1 MGLVE
6 SGYGAVGAGFGIGAV
21 DQFGAVGW
29 GQRSGAGE
37 AGVAAVVDGGE
48 QVWPVGTPMDG
59 DGEHCERQ
67 EPHGSQPW

>member
-29 GQRSGAGE
+29 R
-37 AGVAAVVDGGE
+37 
-48 QVWPVGTPMDG
+48 
-59 DGEHCERQ
+59 
-67 EPHGSQPW
+67 